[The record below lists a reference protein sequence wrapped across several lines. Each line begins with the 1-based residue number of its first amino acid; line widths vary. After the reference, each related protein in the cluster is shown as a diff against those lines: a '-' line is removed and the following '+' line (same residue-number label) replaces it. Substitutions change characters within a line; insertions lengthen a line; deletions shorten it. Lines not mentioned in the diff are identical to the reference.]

1 MWSLQE
7 ILFPITSYEMSVE
20 LQMQVSRPDTK
31 LCPFS
36 PILNRAYAVVY
47 VPNIVIKILHLHR
60 CLKLNKV
67 TVL

>member
-36 PILNRAYAVVY
+36 PILNRAHAVVY
-47 VPNIVIKILHLHR
+47 DISQYCDQDFALASIL
-60 CLKLNKV
+60 KV
-67 TVL
+67 K

>member
-20 LQMQVSRPDTK
+20 LQMQVSGPDTK

-47 VPNIVIKILHLHR
+47 DISQYCDQDFALASM
-60 CLKLNKV
+60 LKVK
-67 TVL
+67 